1 MGTIEGGKQSSQ
13 KLIKK
18 HGRTKDGKSV
28 FHVKIGAKGGKA
40 SSTGGFFGDRELAR
54 RAASKGGS
62 VPWTEER
69 RKKHSETIKKMWAR
83 KKLDTE
89 NSTSV

>member
-1 MGTIEGGKQSSQ
+1 MGTVEGGSKTAITN
-13 KLIKK
+13 KRKYGEDFYK
-18 HGRTKDGKSV
+18 R
-28 FHVKIGAKGGKA
+28 IGAKGGKV

-54 RAASKGGS
+54 RAAKKGGS
-62 VPWTEER
+62 VPWTDER